1 MTLTLI
7 TEPEQNH
14 ILQAR
19 WQEVAHVLRP
29 MGFEVGWGDT
39 VGRVTE
45 SMRELLD
52 ILQAHPSRLALL
64 SPLSRICF
72 PRKTSFQ

>member
-1 MTLTLI
+1 
-7 TEPEQNH
+7 
-14 ILQAR
+14 
-19 WQEVAHVLRP
+19 VRP

-52 ILQAHPSRLALL
+52 ILQARPQRQAHSTLAAN
-64 SPLSRICF
+64 
-72 PRKTSFQ
+72 